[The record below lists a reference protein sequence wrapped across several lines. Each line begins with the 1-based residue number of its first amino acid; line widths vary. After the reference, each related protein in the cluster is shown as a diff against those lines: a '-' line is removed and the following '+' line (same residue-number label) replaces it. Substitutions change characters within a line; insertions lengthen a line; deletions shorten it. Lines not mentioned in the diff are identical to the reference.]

1 MSIVQTV
8 RRTVPVVV
16 AAVVLA
22 AVVHAAIWLIGEQKV
37 SAPDVNGKL
46 ESLSFAPYNAAEN
59 PEKGTV
65 LSRER
70 LKEDM
75 AVVAPYT
82 KAIRTYAATGGLEQ
96 VPEIASEYGIKV
108 MQGAWISP
116 DEKRNETEIRNALEL
131 ARKYN
136 NVQALVIGNETVL
149 RGEKTGQE
157 MVEILRKVRAQSN
170 VPVTTGE
177 IWSTWLEHPEL
188 AANVDF
194 IAAHILS
201 YWEGVPR
208 EQAVQTAIDVYE
220 KLRAAFPGKHIV
232 VAEFGWP
239 SGGYNMKGAEP
250 GPVAQAEILRDFIA
264 RARDHGIDYNI
275 IEAFDQVWKTN
286 EGSVGAYWGLFN
298 ADRKLKFDLAGVIR
312 EPHKERI
319 VGAALLVGT
328 LLSLIA
334 FALRHPTFWQAFLVA
349 GAAQGVGAWLAIT
362 IAHPLSHYLVVG
374 SAIMWVAGLILLVP
388 LALLSLSRIE
398 EIAAIALGRGPMRL
412 LPDKIT
418 PKAFS
423 ATEVPDATTMADLGL
438 TGKPFV
444 SIHIPAYREPPE
456 MLKQT
461 LDSVAAL
468 DYPNFECV
476 IVINNTPDPAFVTPV
491 EDYCRQLGPRFK
503 FVNVPKLSGFK
514 AGALRVALEHTA
526 PEAEVIGL
534 LDADYVVEPDWLKD
548 LAPLFSDPRV
558 GIVQA
563 PQDHRDGDRSPFHAA
578 LNAEY
583 AGFFDI
589 GMVER
594 NERQSIIVHG
604 TMVLIRRKAMEEA
617 GGWSSDTITEDTDL
631 GLSILE
637 KGWSAHYTRRRYGRG
652 MLPDDYQ
659 SFMTQRHRWAYGG
672 FQIAKKH
679 WLRFRPGRTR
689 LSTTQRTQFV
699 LGWMNWMGAETLGV
713 AAAFLN
719 LLWVPVV
726 AFGGIALPDSV
737 LTLPVVAVFLIN
749 IVHFTLLYR
758 LRVRLPMR
766 HAVGA
771 GVAAMSLQFTIARA
785 VALGMFKDSL
795 PFLRTAKG
803 GKKAV
808 GAFPAR
814 WEAAIGALLLAGAV
828 LLVATNKDQ
837 VREIYVFAIVLV
849 VQALPFVATVGMAL
863 FERRVM
869 MGIAGTEAP
878 VEAVE
883 AAPAEGAAA
892 PPAGSPAPGGTPATP
907 APISA
912 TPSPAP

>member
-1 MSIVQTV
+1 MSIVRTI
-8 RRTVPVVV
+8 RRTVPVVA

-22 AVVHAAIWLIGEQKV
+22 AAVHAAIWLVGEQKV

-46 ESLSFAPYNAAEN
+46 ESLSFAPYNASEN
-59 PEKGTV
+59 PEKGTI
-65 LSRER
+65 LSKAR
-70 LKEDM
+70 LREDM
-75 AVVAPYT
+75 EVVAPYT

-96 VPEIASEYGIKV
+96 VPEIANEYGIKV
-108 MQGAWISP
+108 TQGAWISP
-116 DEKRNETEIRNALEL
+116 DETRNALEIKNALDL
-131 ARKYN
+131 ARRYN

-149 RGEKTGQE
+149 RGEKTGKE
-157 MVEILRKVRAQSN
+157 MAEILRKVRAESP

-208 EQAVQTAIDVYE
+208 EKAVQTAIDVYE

-239 SGGYNMKGAEP
+239 SGGYNMKGADP
-250 GPVAQAEILRDFIA
+250 GPVAQAEILRDFVA

-286 EGSVGAYWGLFN
+286 EGSVGAYWGLFD

-312 EPHKERI
+312 EPNKERI

-328 LLSLIA
+328 LLSLFA

-349 GAAQGVGAWLAIT
+349 GAAQGIGAWLAVT

-398 EIAAIALGRGPMRL
+398 EIAAIALGRGPVRL
-412 LPDKIT
+412 LPDKISAR
-418 PKAFS
+418 AFS
-423 ATEVPDATTMADLGL
+423 ASPVPDASSLAELGL
-438 TGKPFV
+438 TAQPMV

-461 LDSVAAL
+461 LDSIAKL

-476 IVINNTPDPAFVTPV
+476 VVINNTPDPAFVTPV
-491 EDYCRQLGPRFK
+491 EEHCRALGARFK
-503 FVNVPKLSGFK
+503 FVNVEKLTGFK

-526 PEAEVIGL
+526 PQAEVIAL

-563 PQDHRDGDRSPFHAA
+563 PQDHRDGERSPFHAV

-594 NERQSIIVHG
+594 NEANAIVVHG
-604 TMVLIRRKAMEEA
+604 TMCLIRRLALEEA

-631 GLSILE
+631 GLSIME
-637 KGWSAHYTRRRYGRG
+637 HGWSAHYTRRRYGQG
-652 MLPDDYQ
+652 MLPDDYR
-659 SFMTQRHRWAYGG
+659 SFMVQRHRWAYGG
-672 FQIAKKH
+672 FQIARKH
-679 WLRFRPGRTR
+679 WLRFRPGRTA
-689 LSTTQRTQFV
+689 LTATQRTQFM
-699 LGWMNWMGAETLGV
+699 LGWLNWMGAETLGV

-726 AFGGIALPDSV
+726 AFAGIALPDSV
-737 LTLPVVAVFLIN
+737 LTLPVVVVFLIN
-749 IVHFTLLYR
+749 IIHFSLLYR
-758 LRVRLPMR
+758 LRVRLPFR
-766 HAVGA
+766 HALGA

-785 VALGMFKDSL
+785 VTLGMFKDSL
-795 PFLRTAKG
+795 PFLRTDKGAG
-803 GKKAV
+803 GKKPV
-808 GAFPAR
+808 GAFPAK
-814 WEAAIGALLLAGAV
+814 WEAVIGSLLVLGAA

-837 VREIYVFAIVLV
+837 VREIYVFAAVLV
-849 VQALPFVATVGMAL
+849 VQALPFLATVSMAL

-869 MGIAGTEAP
+869 VSLVGS
-878 VEAVE
+878 
-883 AAPAEGAAA
+883 AAPAAPEAAA
-892 PPAGSPAPGGTPATP
+892 TVEMPVTVQTGSTPALPTITASP
-907 APISA
+907 SA
-912 TPSPAP
+912 